1 MVLKRVLTKVD
12 LPKPDSPGGEGLRER
27 RGEGK
32 RRMMERT
39 DDHYGELEALP
50 DALTMD
56 LVGKIG
62 KPDVSHEFLA
72 DDWGDTGSVVRKGGT

>member
-1 MVLKRVLTKVD
+1 
-12 LPKPDSPGGEGLRER
+12 
-27 RGEGK
+27 
-32 RRMMERT
+32 MERT